1 MAEEYMQSKLREYLK
16 KKDIKLWESP
26 YTSKDK
32 ESGPQAIKELATQ
45 CASALG
51 FPESEVEAALES
63 IRRQA
68 VKRLSGN
75 SMYKETCVATLELI
89 LPKTLKKEPGKRTFF
104 ETKLD
109 VTAQEVMNK
118 ISEKYEIKYISLVF
132 RGNIL
137 NPDKKLNE
145 HNIKH
150 NSKVMILQKSEPE
163 KQQEVVQEEQKVRSQ
178 DESLKRTQKGFEI
191 LSARD
196 GSEDPETTPYLEIA
210 DQKGNPLKI
219 PPDEKKALILA
230 MGFHEKGRALCK
242 KNEHQM
248 ALYHLLEADSNFNKC
263 RSALLNTVDNYAVL
277 QLDIV
282 WCYRMLEMLTCLD
295 EAKRRLEKAEE
306 YFLKCYG
313 EQKERLLQI
322 KGNTGREEVLF
333 LRLYLLQCL
342 VAWLSGNEQHATK
355 QLAKVEKL
363 YKELHMDPN
372 KISRVTELGFT
383 TQEARLGLRAC
394 DGDVSAAA
402 TYLTDRKEEKQKMKA
417 EERQKRRRR
426 LEAINT
432 LQELGYSRKEAARA
446 LHQAEGDVDRAYNI
460 LEEANNNAG
469 EEDSEAK
476 VQKLIYLGF
485 EREQVEAALRQA
497 QGDIQQASELLL
509 ADRGAVAPGQLS
521 PSTPSSPSEEP
532 STSSES
538 TGPGSSGEEPMDV
551 DLVNEVLDDISSH
564 EEDYLDLTL
573 EDELE
578 LINQMKQHLKPYL
591 QEDSMSPS

>member
-16 KKDIKLWESP
+16 NKDIKLWESP

-32 ESGPQAIKELATQ
+32 ESGTRAIKELATQ

-51 FPESEVEAALES
+51 FPESEVEATLES
-63 IRRQA
+63 IRSQA

-89 LPKTLKKEPGKRTFF
+89 LPKALKKEPGKRTFF

-118 ISEKYEIKYISLVF
+118 ISEKYEIKYITLVF

-137 NPDKKLNE
+137 NPDKNLNE
-145 HNIKH
+145 QNIKH

-163 KQQEVVQEEQKVRSQ
+163 KQQEVVQEEQKVRFQ
-178 DESLKRTQKGFEI
+178 DESLRRTKKGFEI

-219 PPDEKKALILA
+219 PPNEKKALILA

-242 KNEHQM
+242 KKEHQM
-248 ALYHLLEADSNFNKC
+248 ALYHLLEADCNFNKC
-263 RSALLNTVDNYAVL
+263 RSELLNTVDNYAVL

-295 EAKRRLEKAEE
+295 EAKRRLERAEE

-333 LRLYLLQCL
+333 LRLHLLQCL
-342 VAWLSGNEQHATK
+342 MAWLSGNERHATK
-355 QLAKVEKL
+355 LLVKVEKL

-394 DGDVSAAA
+394 SGDVNAAA
-402 TYLTDRKEEKQKMKA
+402 SYLTERKEEKQKMEAA
-417 EERQKRRRR
+417 EREKRRRR

-432 LQELGYSRKEAARA
+432 LQELGYSRKDAARA
-446 LHQAEGDVDRAYNI
+446 LHKAEGNVDMAFNI

-485 EREQVEAALRQA
+485 ERKQVEDALRQA
-497 QGDIQQASELLL
+497 QGDIQRASELLL
-509 ADRGAVAPGQLS
+509 EPPGQLS

-551 DLVNEVLDDISSH
+551 DVVNEVLDDISSH
-564 EEDYLDLTL
+564 EEDYLDVTL
-573 EDELE
+573 EEECE
-578 LINQMKQHLKPYL
+578 LINQMKQNLKPYL
-591 QEDSMSPS
+591 QQDSMSPS